1 MLRGA
6 IVALTTPFD
15 GAGCVDE
22 GALRAHVEWL
32 VAAGV
37 DGLMPCGTTGEGPLL
52 DDGEVLAVVAATV
65 SAAVGAVPVVAH
77 VGRPGTE
84 TTRCLAAA
92 ALERGADAVSAV
104 VPYYFPLAAEQIVAH
119 YETLIAAIAP
129 APLLLYVIPGH
140 TGNDLAETEAE
151 TLLRAGAAGLKD
163 SSKSLERHAEY
174 VGAAARSRP
183 DAAVLVGSDP
193 LLVEARRL
201 GGTGSVTAMA
211 NLVPGAIAA
220 LHRAADEGD
229 WAAADVRQAEVLA
242 ERSLLGAGGTARAT
256 KRAIAAVIAGYPE
269 HVRAPL

>member
-1 MLRGA
+1 MVRGA

-15 GAGCVDE
+15 SAGRIDE
-22 GALRAHVEWL
+22 RALRAHVEWL
-32 VAAGV
+32 VAEGV

-52 DDGEVLAVVAATV
+52 DDEEVLAVVAATV
-65 SAAVGAVPVVAH
+65 SAAAGGVPIVAH

-84 TTRCLAAA
+84 ATCRLAET

-104 VPYYFPLAAEQIVAH
+104 VPYYYPLAAEQIVAH
-119 YETLIAAIAP
+119 YETLIAAVAP

-140 TGNDLAETEAE
+140 TGNDLAAADAA

-174 VGAAARSRP
+174 VAAAQRARP

-229 WAAADVRQAEVLA
+229 WVAADACQAEVLA
-242 ERSLLGAGGTARAT
+242 ARSLLGPGGTARAT
-256 KRAIAAVIAGYPE
+256 KRAVAAVMPKYPE